1 MISLFGRGEKMKTQR
16 RNKATWFWVVIA
28 IGVVVI
34 FTAIAFPK
42 RYLPVL
48 ASQYDYLYENQYK
61 NFISYEVETRAGL
74 VGSYNLVR
82 NDGNETWPE
91 FDAWTSTPALL
102 TSTMKYRC
110 VRFISFQSGTFRA
123 AEGYEW
129 RLSTSPYGDPCL
141 KLYPSWWPH

>member
-1 MISLFGRGEKMKTQR
+1 MKTQKG
-16 RNKATWFWVVIA
+16 RNTVRVVWAVIA
-28 IGVVVI
+28 IGVVAI
-34 FTAIAFPK
+34 FAAIVFPMH
-42 RYLPVL
+42 YSPVL
-48 ASQYDYLYENQYK
+48 ASQYNYLYENQYK
-61 NFISYEVETRAGL
+61 SSISYEAETGAGL
-74 VGSYNLVR
+74 IGSYNLVR
-82 NDGNETWPE
+82 SDGSTTWPE
-91 FDAWTSTPALL
+91 FDTWSSASELL